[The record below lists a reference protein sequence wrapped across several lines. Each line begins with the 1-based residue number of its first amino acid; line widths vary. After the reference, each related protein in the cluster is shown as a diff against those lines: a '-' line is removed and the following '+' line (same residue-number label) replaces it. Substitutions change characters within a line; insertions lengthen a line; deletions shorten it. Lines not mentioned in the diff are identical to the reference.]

1 MRHRVAGRAFGRTAN
16 QRKALFRGLVTSLFD
31 HLKIETTAAKAKET
45 KKIAEKLITL
55 GKKGDIHSRR
65 LALSRVPNKKIVTK
79 LFTEI
84 APKIER
90 SSGYLRVV
98 KTRFRAGDNSDMAM
112 LEFVDYEMLKEDGGE
127 KKEDKKEG
135 KKKAKSADKPD
146 TKEKT
151 EKTEKKAK
159 VADKPDTKAKK
170 PKKAKAA
177 KKEDV
182 KEEKA
187 EKVEE
192 VKEVKE
198 EAEEEK

>member
-1 MRHRVAGRAFGRTAN
+1 MRHRVAGKSFGRTAN

-45 KKIAEKLITL
+45 KRLAEKMITL

-65 LALSRVPNKKIVTK
+65 LALSRIPNKKVVTK

-84 APKIER
+84 APHIDR

-98 KTRFRAGDNSDMAM
+98 KSRFRAGDNSDMAI
-112 LEFVDYEMLKEDGGE
+112 LEFVDYDVLKEARGDKKGE
-127 KKEDKKEG
+127 KKEDKK
-135 KKKAKSADKPD
+135 KAADKPEK
-146 TKEKT
+146 KEKR
-151 EKTEKKAK
+151 EKN
-159 VADKPDTKAKK
+159 
-170 PKKAKAA
+170 AKAV

-187 EKVEE
+187 ENTEDAVEQA
-192 VKEVKE
+192 KEK
-198 EAEEEK
+198 K

>member
-31 HLKIETTAAKAKET
+31 HLKIETTAAKAKAT
-45 KKIAEKLITL
+45 KSMAEKMITL

-65 LALSRVPNKKIVTK
+65 LALSRVPNKKIITK

-84 APKIER
+84 APRIER

-98 KTRFRAGDNSDMAM
+98 KSRFRAGDNSDMAI
-112 LEFVDYEMLKEDGGE
+112 LEFVDYDVLKEARGDKKGE
-127 KKEDKKEG
+127 KKEDKK
-135 KKKAKSADKPD
+135 KAKAADKPE
-146 TKEKT
+146 TKEKR
-151 EKTEKKAK
+151 EKKAK
-159 VADKPDTKAKK
+159 AV
-170 PKKAKAA
+170 

-187 EKVEE
+187 GNTEDAVEQAKEK
-192 VKEVKE
+192 K
-198 EAEEEK
+198 